1 MQFSIYRCYNQ
12 AAKLSDRVR
21 KGHRVTPEILQLLR
35 DLVDAPS
42 PSGFEQ
48 PAQAVYRKAMQT
60 HAERVE
66 TDVMGNV
73 WAVVNPGG
81 APKVM
86 LAAHCDEIGFLVTH
100 ITSEGYIYF
109 GSIGGHDATIT
120 VGQRVFVHTASGP
133 ILGVIGKKPIHVLE
147 GEERNR
153 APQLHDLFVDIGAQ
167 GKGVAER
174 VSDGDPITYAPSFET
189 LEGDLVVSRAF
200 DDKAGVLVVAET
212 LRLLAGKTL
221 AASVYGVSTVQEEIG
236 LRGAHTSAYGI
247 DPTVGIAIDV
257 TFATDYPGM
266 TKVRHGDVRLG
277 KGPVIARGANINP
290 QVCKMLHEV
299 ATDLNIPYQVKS
311 HGGRTGTDAFAMQT
325 SRAGMATG
333 LVSIPL
339 RYMHSPCEIVSLAD
353 LENAARL
360 LAGFLE
366 RVTPETDWTPSLD
379 NLHLRIPP
387 IADSNNNE
395 EK

>member
-1 MQFSIYRCYNQ
+1 M
-12 AAKLSDRVR
+12 
-21 KGHRVTPEILQLLR
+21 TPEFLQLLR

-48 PAQAVYRKAMQT
+48 PAQAVYRSAMQA

-100 ITSEGYIYF
+100 ITGEGYIYF
-109 GSIGGHDATIT
+109 GSIGGHDAAIT
-120 VGQRVFVHTASGP
+120 VGQRVYVHTAQGP
-133 ILGVIGKKPIHVLE
+133 VLGVIGKKPIHVLE
-147 GEERNR
+147 GDERNR
-153 APQLHDLFVDIGAQ
+153 APQLHDLFIDVGAQ
-167 GKGVAER
+167 GKAVAER

-247 DPTVGIAIDV
+247 APTVGIAIDV

-266 TKVRHGDVRLG
+266 AKTRHGDVKLG

-299 ATDLNIPYQVKS
+299 AVEQGIPYQTKS
-311 HGGRTGTDAFAMQT
+311 QGGKTGTDAAAMQT
-325 SRAGMATG
+325 NQGGMATG

-339 RYMHSPCEIVSLAD
+339 RYMHSPCEIVSLTD
-353 LENAARL
+353 LDNAARL
-360 LAGFLE
+360 LAGFIE
-366 RVTPETDWTPSLD
+366 RVTPDTDWTPSLD

-387 IADSNNNE
+387 RAADPDTKE
-395 EK
+395 